1 MDDMQLLDNFF
12 LKHGEKVNDSHS
24 ATNLMYIQIQLLS
37 APDIHEDLQS
47 QISGTI
53 FYNQPERENEMLVE
67 RSEIEFA
74 TGEQLIRFMRRG
86 FDPLNQNA
94 LMKRALELEYEIIS
108 DVLKRY
114 KTSLNDLFIEAAVKF
129 LSFCSFEIAEEL
141 TRIYDD
147 IRSPYAKCMAL
158 VVFGFQAD
166 ETYVTWLIDKYE
178 ELKRLYPSEDY
189 HDGAYFALL
198 GIRDRLNHKTFD

>member
-1 MDDMQLLDNFF
+1 MDNMQLLENFF
-12 LKHGEKVNDSHS
+12 IKHGERANDSHS
-24 ATNLMYIQIQLLS
+24 AANLMYIQIQLLS
-37 APDIHEDLQS
+37 TPDIHEDLQN

-53 FYNQPERENEMLVE
+53 FNNQPERKYKMFEE
-67 RSEIEFA
+67 RSEIVSA

-86 FDPLNQNA
+86 FDQLNQNA
-94 LMKRALELEYEIIS
+94 FIKRALELEYEIIS

-114 KTSLNDLFIEAAVKF
+114 KTSLNDLFIEASVKF
-129 LSFCSFEIAEEL
+129 LSFCSFDIAEEL

-166 ETYVTWLIDKYE
+166 ETYISWIISKHD
-178 ELKRLYPSEDY
+178 ELKKLYPSKDY

-198 GIRDRLNHKTFD
+198 GIRNMLNHETSD